1 VRRAN
6 DGSLAASLM
15 GSLFNQRT
23 MGFTAEYEKRV
34 SGLTVEQ
41 VNKAIRDYIDPDKL
55 VLAVAGDFNAK

>member
-1 VRRAN
+1 
-6 DGSLAASLM
+6 
-15 GSLFNQRT
+15 